1 MNQILSTS
9 MPIDDKK
16 KKRKKNGQTVPIGS
30 VLKFFV
36 IAIFV
41 FGALLIGAGTY
52 AMYKNQGNQQG
63 QNLEPTISIENKTD
77 NTIMLKITHKKN
89 IDRVEY
95 SWNDEDKNIVSGNNG
110 KYLEKEISVPSG
122 TNTLYVLVVDEDGK
136 EMTYEKQYELE
147 SNINIEVSGN
157 KIRITYEG
165 DTTISYMTYRWDEDD
180 ENTVEINDTKVDEEI
195 QAIKGL
201 HTLTVVVVDEDN
213 NTDTKKQKINGVSK
227 PKITMGIDEEREHFV
242 IQASD
247 DEKLSK
253 LEFRLNEDDDQKF
266 VLNLEEKN
274 LKELQYVLP
283 DTLKLKTGENIIEVT
298 VYNSNGVSEE
308 TGIVRYVKE

>member
-16 KKRKKNGQTVPIGS
+16 KKRKKNGQPVPIGS